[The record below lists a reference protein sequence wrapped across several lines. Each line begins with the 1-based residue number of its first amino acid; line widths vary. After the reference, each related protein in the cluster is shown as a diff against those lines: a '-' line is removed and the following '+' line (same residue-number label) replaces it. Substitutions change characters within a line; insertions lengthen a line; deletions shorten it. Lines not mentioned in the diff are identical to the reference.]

1 MAVAKKA
8 KANENIAGRVE
19 LRIPRSGAD
28 DEPNVFISVNGK
40 NWLIPKGKAVYVP
53 PEVAEEYR
61 RSEEAK
67 ERFIRVVENRR
78 NSGE

>member
-19 LRIPRSGAD
+19 LRIPRSSAD
-28 DEPNVFISVNGK
+28 EDPNVFISVNGK

-61 RSEEAK
+61 RSIEAK

-78 NSGE
+78 NTE

>member
-19 LRIPRSGAD
+19 LRITRNTS
-28 DEPNVFISVNGK
+28 DEDPNVFISVNGK
-40 NWLIPKGKAVYVP
+40 NWLIPKGKAVLVP

-78 NSGE
+78 NTE